1 MREVTIE
8 RNTNE
13 TQIELTLNL
22 DGAGRYQVDTGC
34 GFLNHM
40 LELFARHGRFD
51 LVLICHGDVEVD
63 YHHTTEDVGI
73 ALGQAFAQALGDMRG
88 IHRYGSFYLPM
99 DEALILCAV
108 DISGRCTLNW
118 DIHCNTEKVG
128 DFDVECAKEFWLG
141 FARSVP
147 ATVHFVQFAGENS
160 HHILEAAFKNRCG
173 PSGRN
178 SFHERTAGMIC
189 IIDYGVGNL
198 FSLKS
203 SLAHLGLEAKVSAD
217 AADIRAADR
226 LILPG
231 VGAFG
236 DAMAKLEA
244 TGLVPVIKEEAAK
257 KPLLGICLGM
267 QLLFEKSCEY
277 GEHDGLGFVPGQ
289 VCPLAPDLG
298 DKSLKVPQI
307 GWNAVHILREDPLF
321 KYVRDGEYFYYVHSY
336 YGKNCAANTLAVS
349 DYSLPVTG
357 VVKAGKVYGTQFHPE
372 KSGDAGLRLLK
383 AFAEL

>member
-1 MREVTIE
+1 
-8 RNTNE
+8 
-13 TQIELTLNL
+13 
-22 DGAGRYQVDTGC
+22 
-34 GFLNHM
+34 
-40 LELFARHGRFD
+40 
-51 LVLICHGDVEVD
+51 
-63 YHHTTEDVGI
+63 
-73 ALGQAFAQALGDMRG
+73 
-88 IHRYGSFYLPM
+88 
-99 DEALILCAV
+99 
-108 DISGRCTLNW
+108 
-118 DIHCNTEKVG
+118 
-128 DFDVECAKEFWLG
+128 
-141 FARSVP
+141 
-147 ATVHFVQFAGENS
+147 
-160 HHILEAAFKNRCG
+160 
-173 PSGRN
+173 
-178 SFHERTAGMIC
+178 MIC

-244 TGLVPVIKEEAAK
+244 TGLVPVIREEAAQ

-307 GWNAVHILREDPLF
+307 GWNAVQIGR
-321 KYVRDGEYFYYVHSY
+321 
-336 YGKNCAANTLAVS
+336 A
-349 DYSLPVTG
+349 PV
-357 VVKAGKVYGTQFHPE
+357 
-372 KSGDAGLRLLK
+372 
-383 AFAEL
+383 

>member
-1 MREVTIE
+1 
-8 RNTNE
+8 
-13 TQIELTLNL
+13 
-22 DGAGRYQVDTGC
+22 
-34 GFLNHM
+34 
-40 LELFARHGRFD
+40 
-51 LVLICHGDVEVD
+51 
-63 YHHTTEDVGI
+63 
-73 ALGQAFAQALGDMRG
+73 
-88 IHRYGSFYLPM
+88 
-99 DEALILCAV
+99 
-108 DISGRCTLNW
+108 
-118 DIHCNTEKVG
+118 
-128 DFDVECAKEFWLG
+128 
-141 FARSVP
+141 
-147 ATVHFVQFAGENS
+147 
-160 HHILEAAFKNRCG
+160 
-173 PSGRN
+173 
-178 SFHERTAGMIC
+178 MIC

-307 GWNAVHILREDPLF
+307 GWNAVHILRDDPLF
-321 KYVRDGEYFYYVHSY
+321 KYIREGRRVFLLRPQLLRQKLRRQHTGRQRLFPARHRRGEGGQGVRNAVPPGE
-336 YGKNCAANTLAVS
+336 K
-349 DYSLPVTG
+349 
-357 VVKAGKVYGTQFHPE
+357 
-372 KSGDAGLRLLK
+372 R
-383 AFAEL
+383 